1 MVKDDNKDSSNS
13 KLILVL
19 IALLILL
26 ILAGGYLAFSLLSA
40 KQDATIT
47 TKEKNTLT
55 QVKTD
60 KASSK
65 KKKKVKST
73 KKKTTSTET
82 SKEETKDD
90 NLKDEQGKT
99 IGSSANTEI
108 IQLTDIVD
116 ITKVKSNKKRSKKEK
131 KSFNALDQMPNR
143 TSIIT
148 TPFAFKKEVLQIDE
162 SNFADLQ
169 KESLEIAGKFSPFD
183 IGALLPELNE
193 TDTNKQT
200 SSLPEIPDIP
210 DTISLPP
217 GLSENIL
224 STGNLES
231 FSNPIQKKPKNT
243 NSVIT
248 STAAPSTSEMDSA
261 VLTGI
266 IGDSA
271 IIKFNGESRALHVG
285 QNHKGIVVLSISDK
299 SVLLQSNGVKVIKE
313 LRDRF

>member
-40 KQDATIT
+40 KQDATTT
-47 TKEKNTLT
+47 TKENNTIT
-55 QVKTD
+55 QLKTD

-65 KKKKVKST
+65 IKKKA
-73 KKKTTSTET
+73 TSTET
-82 SKEETKDD
+82 SKKETKDD

-99 IGSSANTEI
+99 IGSTKKTEI

-116 ITKVKSNKKRSKKEK
+116 ISKVKSNKKRAKKEQ
-131 KSFNALDQMPNR
+131 KSYNALDQMPNR

-148 TPFAFKKEVLQIDE
+148 NPFAFKRDVLQINE

-169 KESLEIAGKFSPFD
+169 RESLEIAGKFSPFD
-183 IGALLPELNE
+183 IGALLPEMNE
-193 TDTNKQT
+193 TDPNKQTT

-231 FSNPIQKKPKNT
+231 FSNPIQKKPRNT

-248 STAAPSTSEMDSA
+248 STAAPSTSEMNSA
-261 VLTGI
+261 VLTGV

-299 SVLLQSNGVKVIKE
+299 SVLLESNGVKVIKE